1 MKQKRGTSSNSSK
14 TPTKNKHLKKQNPKT
29 QKNNNSPKEPISPR
43 HPKHFY
49 QQIHI
54 LVKNKLWLQVI
65 IALFLGIGIGFLIG
79 PSFGIVS
86 PETSK
91 LIGKWA
97 FLPGI
102 LFLKVIQMVVIPL
115 IFVSIIIGI
124 TGAKNLK
131 QLRKMGITL
140 AAYFMITTFLAVII
154 AILLA
159 SAIQPG
165 NYISK
170 DFINLT
176 NNESSASTIQP
187 FSIPSFNE
195 IPSFIDTIFPTNLFG
210 SMVHGE
216 LLAIVFFAIF
226 FGIALLTI
234 NARKARVL
242 ISLFSSIQSIAMTII
257 KWAMLLAPIAVFGM
271 MIKLTTE
278 FGMSTLI
285 GLGAYVLTV
294 LIGLLILILFYFGI
308 VFIFAKKT
316 PFEFIRQI
324 KDAQLLAFSTSS
336 SAAVM
341 PLSMKVSEE
350 KLGVKPTVAQF
361 VIPTGAVINM
371 DGTALYQVI
380 ATMFLAQVF
389 GIPLGITSLLI
400 LALTVVG
407 ASIGTPS
414 TPGAGIAIL
423 AMILTDLGIPL
434 AGIALILGVDRILDM
449 SRTAINVTGDLTASV
464 VLDKIV

>member
-1 MKQKRGTSSNSSK
+1 MKQKKEGERTDNNRKHVKSSNS
-14 TPTKNKHLKKQNPKT
+14 LKK
-29 QKNNNSPKEPISPR
+29 SPTIKHISPT

-49 QQIHI
+49 EQIHI

-65 IALFLGIGIGFLIG
+65 FAMFLGIGLGSLIG
-79 PSFGIVS
+79 PSFGFIDI
-86 PETSK
+86 ETSR
-91 LIGKWA
+91 LIGEWA
-97 FLPGI
+97 SLPGI
-102 LFLKVIQMVVIPL
+102 LFLKIIQMVVIPL

-131 QLRKMGITL
+131 QLKRMGLTL
-140 AAYFMITTFLAVII
+140 AIYFIITTIFAVIV

-159 SAIQPG
+159 LIIQPG

-170 DFINLT
+170 DSINLT
-176 NNESSASTIQP
+176 NTQNLSVSEIKS

-195 IPSFIDTIFPTNLFG
+195 IPSLVDVIFPTNLFG
-210 SMVHGE
+210 SIVHGE
-216 LLAIVFFAIF
+216 LLAIVFFAII
-226 FGIALLTI
+226 FGIALI
-234 NARKARVL
+234 CISAKKSRPL
-242 ISLFSSIQSIAMTII
+242 ISLLSSIQSVCMTII

-278 FGMSTLI
+278 FGMSTLL

-294 LIGLLILILFYFGI
+294 LMGLLILIIFYFII

-324 KDAQLLAFSTSS
+324 RDAQLLAFSTSS

-350 KLGVKPTVAQF
+350 KLKVRPAVAQF

-389 GIPLGITSLLI
+389 GVPLGITALLI
-400 LALTVVG
+400 LIVSVVG

-423 AMILTDLGIPL
+423 AMILTGLGIPL
-434 AGIALILGVDRILDM
+434 TGIALILGVDRILDM
-449 SRTAINVTGDLTASV
+449 SRTAVNVTGDLTASV
-464 VLDKIV
+464 FINKVVKDI

>member
-1 MKQKRGTSSNSSK
+1 MKQKKREKELTSINSKPVNSNSE
-14 TPTKNKHLKKQNPKT
+14 KK
-29 QKNNNSPKEPISPR
+29 SPPEEPISPT
-43 HPKHFY
+43 HTKHFY
-49 QQIHI
+49 EQIHV
-54 LVKNKLWLQVI
+54 LVKNKLWLQI
-65 IALFLGIGIGFLIG
+65 IVALFLGIAIGFLLGTSLGLID
-79 PSFGIVS
+79 I
-86 PETSK
+86 ETSR
-91 LIGKWA
+91 LIGEWA
-97 FLPGI
+97 SLPGI
-102 LFLKVIQMVVIPL
+102 IFLKIIQMVVIPL

-124 TGAKNLK
+124 TGAKNLR
-131 QLRKMGITL
+131 QLKKMGLTL
-140 AAYFMITTFLAVII
+140 AIYFIFTTVLAVII

-170 DFINLT
+170 EFINLT
-176 NNESSASTIQP
+176 DSGNLSVSGIKSV
-187 FSIPSFNE
+187 SIPSFNE
-195 IPSFIDTIFPTNLFG
+195 IPSFVDAIFPTNLFG
-210 SMVHGE
+210 SIVHGE
-216 LLAIVFFAIF
+216 LLAIVFFAII
-226 FGIALLTI
+226 FGIALMI
-234 NARKARVL
+234 ISAKKSRPL
-242 ISLFSSIQSIAMTII
+242 ISLLSSIQSICMTII
-257 KWAMLLAPIAVFGM
+257 KWAMLIAPIAVFGM

-278 FGMSTLI
+278 FGLSTLL

-294 LIGLLILILFYFGI
+294 LIGLLILIIFYFVI

-341 PLSMKVSEE
+341 PLSMKISEE
-350 KLGVKPTVAQF
+350 KLKVKPAVAQF

-380 ATMFLAQVF
+380 AAMFLAQVF
-389 GIPLGITSLLI
+389 GISLGITALLI
-400 LALTVVG
+400 LIVTVVG

-423 AMILTDLGIPL
+423 AIILTGLGIPL

-449 SRTAINVTGDLTASV
+449 SRTTINVTGDLTASV
-464 VLDKIV
+464 FINKVVKDV